1 MPPFVAGP
9 TPGPHERFT
18 SVWVDGGMGGP
29 LLLVSLSGLTD
40 GDDADHARAVA
51 FASELDR
58 VGVPVTHLVQPRG
71 PEGPL
76 PADSV
81 FVRWVAGRVRAGDD
95 VLLHGYDHTADPI
108 GSWQAVPRLGRR
120 TEFGALPEHEA
131 TLRITAA
138 RRILT
143 RIGLTT
149 DGFAPPRWSASDG
162 TLAALRGH
170 GFRLCADDTALRS
183 PDPSG
188 PVLRA
193 RLLTFRSSEQWLR
206 SAERPAGE
214 NRRARALEQ
223 AAARTAARGG
233 TVRIAVRAKDLR
245 KQGRVDAV
253 LRGVRAALAAGAV
266 PSVHRGLLLA
276 VAPAA

>member
-1 MPPFVAGP
+1 
-9 TPGPHERFT
+9 
-18 SVWVDGGMGGP
+18 MGGP

-51 FASELDR
+51 FAGELDR
-58 VGVPVTHLVQPRG
+58 QAVPVTHLLQPRG
-71 PEGPL
+71 PQGPL
-76 PADSV
+76 PTGAPL
-81 FVRWVAGRVRAGDD
+81 VRWVAGRVRAGDD

-108 GSWQAVPRLGRR
+108 GSWQPVPRIGRR

-149 DGFAPPRWSASDG
+149 DGFAPPRWVASDG
-162 TLAALRGH
+162 TLAALREH
-170 GFRLCADDTALRS
+170 GFRLCADEAALRS

-188 PVLRA
+188 PALRA
-193 RLLTFRSSEQWLR
+193 RLLTFRSSEQWPR

-223 AAARTAARGG
+223 AAARTAGKGG
-233 TVRIAVRAKDLR
+233 IVRIAVRAKDLR
-245 KQGRVDAV
+245 KQNRVDAV
-253 LRGVRAALAAGAV
+253 LRGVAAAVEEGAV
-266 PSVHRGLLLA
+266 PSVHRGLLLTA
-276 VAPAA
+276 APAA

>member
-1 MPPFVAGP
+1 
-9 TPGPHERFT
+9 
-18 SVWVDGGMGGP
+18 MGGP

-51 FASELDR
+51 FAAELDR
-58 VGVPVTHLVQPRG
+58 HRVPVTHLLQPRG
-71 PEGPL
+71 VGGDVTAPL
-76 PADSV
+76 TSAAPL
-81 FVRWVAGRVRAGDD
+81 VRWVAGRVRAGDD

-108 GSWQAVPRLGRR
+108 GSWQAVPRIGRR

-143 RIGLTT
+143 RLGLTT
-149 DGFAPPRWSASDG
+149 DGFAPPRWAASDG
-162 TLAALRGH
+162 TLAALRTH
-170 GFRLCADDTALRS
+170 GFRLCADETGLRS
-183 PDPSG
+183 PGEHAPA
-188 PVLRA
+188 LRA

-223 AAARTAARGG
+223 AAARTAGRGG
-233 TVRIAVRAKDLR
+233 IVRIAVRAKDLR
-245 KQGRVDAV
+245 KQGRVDAA
-253 LRGVRAALAAGAV
+253 LRAVAAAVDGGAV

-276 VAPAA
+276 AAPAA

>member
-1 MPPFVAGP
+1 
-9 TPGPHERFT
+9 
-18 SVWVDGGMGGP
+18 MGGP

-51 FASELDR
+51 FAGELDR
-58 VGVPVTHLVQPRG
+58 HGVPVTHLLQPRG

-76 PADSV
+76 SAGSPLV
-81 FVRWVAGRVRAGDD
+81 HWVAGRVRAGDD

-108 GSWQAVPRLGRR
+108 GSWQSVPRIGRR

-138 RRILT
+138 RRVLT

-149 DGFAPPRWSASDG
+149 DGFAPPRWVASDG
-162 TLAALRGH
+162 TLAALREH
-170 GFRLCADDTALRS
+170 GFRLLADEVALRS
-183 PDPSG
+183 PDPTG

-193 RLLTFRSSEQWLR
+193 RLLTFRSTEQWPR
-206 SAERPAGE
+206 AADRPAGE

-223 AAARTAARGG
+223 AAARTAGKGG
-233 TVRIAVRAKDLR
+233 TVRIALRAKDLR
-245 KQGRVDAV
+245 KQSRVDAA
-253 LRGVRAALAAGAV
+253 LRGVRAAIDEGAV
-266 PSVHRGLLLA
+266 PSVHRGLLRA
-276 VAPAA
+276 VATAA